1 MSGWPVVCLRGLG
14 QVMFQESALTGAFF
28 LLGIALSDLTMGI
41 GALAGTLLGTFTA
54 WLLRF
59 DRQEIAAGL
68 YGYNGSLVGIGVL
81 FYLEP
86 GGVSAALL
94 AVGAGLSS
102 VVTWGMRR
110 YFPLPTYTMP
120 FILVTWLA
128 LGVASVLEL
137 PRVTRP
143 PLPGSASLFSAVI
156 EGLSEVMFQATDL
169 AGICFLVG
177 ILLCSRKGA
186 FWAVAGSLI
195 GLLTAWGLHKPDAQV
210 AAGLFGYNAA
220 LAAMALALWS
230 RSWLLPVLAAIVS
243 VPLTSLVPELGVA
256 TLTAPFVFASWLVI
270 LVVQA
275 GRGIFRGREK

>member
-1 MSGWPVVCLRGLG
+1 
-14 QVMFQESALTGAFF
+14 MFQESALTGAFF
-28 LLGIALSDLTMGI
+28 LLGIALSDLTLGI
-41 GALAGTLLGTFTA
+41 GALAGAIPGMFTA

-59 DRQEIAAGL
+59 DRKEIAAGL

-86 GGVSAALL
+86 GLASGALL
-94 AVGAGLSS
+94 VVGAGLSS

-128 LGVASVLEL
+128 LGVASALEL
-137 PRVTRP
+137 SRGTP
-143 PLPGSASLFSAVI
+143 PSLPTSASLFSAVI
-156 EGLSEVMFQATDL
+156 QGLSEVMFQATDR

-186 FWAVAGSLI
+186 FWALAGSLI
-195 GLLTAWGLHKPDAQV
+195 GLLTAWGLHKPDAEV

-230 RSWLLPVLAAIVS
+230 RSWLLPVLAAVVS

-270 LVVQA
+270 LVAQA
-275 GRGIFRGREK
+275 GRRIFSGHARPGTKTG